1 LQGVEKGY
9 YVSCNAHGP
18 AVFWAFVTTDSIDE
32 LSVRR
37 ALEHVLSSAAFSRN
51 ERQSKFLKFL
61 VQRHLEGRGNELKES
76 VIAVEV
82 FHRKPDYDPKLD
94 AIVRTE
100 AVRLRARL
108 NKYYAAEGRLDPITF
123 ELPKGGYR
131 PVFHA
136 RTETQAP
143 PERTSRGLWWTTG
156 LLVAVATAAVATWWW
171 ASTVATSP
179 TVAVLPLENLSHD
192 PARDYVADGLTDEII
207 RNLSVIDGLTVRS
220 RTSSFALKG
229 KQLSASEAGKQ
240 LGADYLV
247 EGSVL
252 QDGQQVRVNAVLI
265 RVRDDRPLWSGRF
278 DRALTDLFAIQDE
291 VSRGIVNSLR
301 LQLTPGRRRYEAN
314 LQAYDLY
321 LRGRHAMEGFPA
333 VGRPTVKIA
342 VGYFEQ
348 AIAKDANYAL
358 AYAAIADTF
367 LAVDNNII
375 APEAYP
381 RAKAAAQKAIALDPL
396 LSEAQSAMASI
407 HAREHA
413 WQDAERGFRRAIE
426 LNPNNALARLGLA
439 VSVLVMQGRFEEG
452 LEEARRAVALDPLS
466 PYTHTEFARA
476 LLLAGRYD
484 EAIDQSRKAIALDPE
499 RNRPYF
505 LMARALSL
513 HGKPADAVTVF
524 EDRLERDAPPRGP
537 AWLACAY
544 MRAGRHDDARA
555 VLQRELAAAAP
566 ARLMAGTYA
575 CVGDKERALQYLE
588 QTLAEHQPGLAEL
601 LQAPEL
607 AGLRADPRFAKVR
620 QEANLSP

>member
-1 LQGVEKGY
+1 M
-9 YVSCNAHGP
+9 A
-18 AVFWAFVTTDSIDE
+18 TDGIDQTI
-32 LSVRR
+32 VRR
-37 ALEHVLSSAAFSRN
+37 ALEQILSSAAFSRN
-51 ERQSKFLKFL
+51 ERQSRFLKHL
-61 VQRHLEGRGNELKES
+61 VERHLEGRGNELKES

-82 FHRKPDYDPKLD
+82 FDRRPDYDPKLD

-108 NKYYAAEGRLDPITF
+108 NKYYASEGRLDPITF

-131 PVFHA
+131 PVFRA

-143 PERTSRGLWWTTG
+143 PERPSRELWWTTG
-156 LLVAVATAAVATWWW
+156 LFIALATAAAVTWWRP
-171 ASTVATSP
+171 TVGTSP

-192 PARDYVADGLTDEII
+192 PASDYVADGLTDEII

-229 KQLSASEAGKQ
+229 KQVSAGEAGKQ

-252 QDGQQVRVNAVLI
+252 QAGEQIRVNAMLI

-278 DRALTDLFAIQDE
+278 DRAFTDLFAIQDE
-291 VSRGIVNSLR
+291 VSGGIVNSLR

-348 AIAKDANYAL
+348 AIAKDANFAL

-381 RAKAAAQKAIALDPL
+381 RAKAAAQKAISLDPL

-452 LEEARRAVALDPLS
+452 LDEARRAVALDPLS

-476 LLLAGRYD
+476 LLLAGRYG

-513 HGKPADAVTVF
+513 HGKPADAVSVF

-544 MRAGRHDDARA
+544 LRAGRHDDARA
-555 VLQRELAAAAP
+555 VVQREVAAAAP

-588 QTLAEHQPGLAEL
+588 NTLAEHQAGLAEL

-607 AGLRADPRFAKVR
+607 AALRPDPRFARVR